1 MSTTDTARA
10 AQRNKAAMTRRRTS
24 AIKELRLVIDVATQH
39 LGLLESNP
47 PQVPESTF
55 IGRAVKYEG
64 LLGEM
69 QLLAMLA
76 EGAELPGDD
85 ADDGLVRVGR
95 DDLLPLLQ
103 AIRSM
108 FPVTDGSQPLDRL
121 EAAAGVKPDQQAVP
135 AAVPA
140 PAPADTAV
148 KPPAQEPAVPEAAA
162 EPAPEADGLHCPTCG
177 SPDPD
182 LHPSTGDGGE
192 VSSLCPD
199 PFHSPVP
206 ETVQAAYAK
215 PVQPS

>member
-1 MSTTDTARA
+1 MNTTNTARA
-10 AQRNKAAMTRRRTS
+10 AQRNKAAATRRRTA
-24 AIKELRLVIDVATQH
+24 AIKELGLIIDVATQYK
-39 LGLLESNP
+39 GLLESDP

-55 IGRAVKYEG
+55 INRAVKYEG

-69 QLLAMLA
+69 QLLALLA
-76 EGAELPGDD
+76 EGAEMPGDD
-85 ADDGLVRVGR
+85 ADADDGKVTVGR

-108 FPVTDGSQPLDRL
+108 FPATDGNQPLDRL
-121 EAAAGVKPDQQAVP
+121 EAAAGIETSGLQAVP
-135 AAVPA
+135 AAPA
-140 PAPADTAV
+140 PAP
-148 KPPAQEPAVPEAAA
+148 ESPAVPE
-162 EPAPEADGLHCPTCG
+162 PEAAPVPEPQAAVTSCPTCG

-182 LHPSTGDGGE
+182 LHPSTGEGGE

>member
-1 MSTTDTARA
+1 MSTTNTARA
-10 AQRNKAAMTRRRTS
+10 AQRNKAAATRRRTA
-24 AIKELRLVIDVATQH
+24 AIKELGLIIDVATQH
-39 LGLLESNP
+39 KGLLESDP

-55 IGRAVKYEG
+55 INRAVKYEG

-69 QLLAMLA
+69 QLLALLA
-76 EGAELPGDD
+76 EGAEMPGDD
-85 ADDGLVRVGR
+85 AGADDGKVIVGR

-108 FPVTDGSQPLDRL
+108 FPATDGNQPLDRL
-121 EAAAGVKPDQQAVP
+121 EKAAGIETPGRQAVP

-140 PAPADTAV
+140 P
-148 KPPAQEPAVPEAAA
+148 EPEAA
-162 EPAPEADGLHCPTCG
+162 PAPEPQTAVTSCPTCG

-182 LHPSTGDGGE
+182 LHPSTGEGGE

>member
-1 MSTTDTARA
+1 MSTTNTARA
-10 AQRNKAAMTRRRTS
+10 AQRNKAAATRRRTA
-24 AIKELRLVIDVATQH
+24 AIKELGLIIDVATQH
-39 LGLLESNP
+39 KGLLESDP

-55 IGRAVKYEG
+55 INRAVKYEG

-69 QLLAMLA
+69 QLLALLA
-76 EGAELPGDD
+76 EGAEMPGDD
-85 ADDGLVRVGR
+85 DGADDGKVTVGR
-95 DDLLPLLQ
+95 DDLMPLLQ

-108 FPVTDGSQPLDRL
+108 FPATDGNQPLDRL
-121 EAAAGVKPDQQAVP
+121 EKAAGIETPGLQAVP
-135 AAVPA
+135 AAQPVPEPEPVPAA
-140 PAPADTAV
+140 PAP
-148 KPPAQEPAVPEAAA
+148 EPEAA
-162 EPAPEADGLHCPTCG
+162 PAPEPQAAVISCPTCG

-182 LHPSTGDGGE
+182 LHPSTGESGE